1 MKQARPPVF
10 KPLTQTENTSLFS
23 FEPPAST
30 VRTSAPT
37 PFLRSNENQNVNNQS
52 KLGQNQDGTE
62 RLSSLHA
69 KLHQEADKIRKWK
82 VQTEIELKQ
91 KEKKIH
97 EASTTNESL
106 RKSILELQ
114 LQNENLSLKLQEEM
128 SNREDIVQR
137 ISSTRQLCN
146 ILKDHAIKLEEK
158 LQHCETERTELKY
171 LEKDHLQQFEEL
183 SAEFKKLEITT
194 TESCNRLVNQ
204 LQLER
209 DDRRRLE
216 EALETKLTDAEIQLK
231 VLMDQCDEKDIE
243 IRDVR
248 TMLQRNDEKIHTLEQ
263 SNASFHQKSEQQ
275 LAEIKSKEND
285 LVSTSEQL
293 HSLQEEKVK
302 NEEKLK
308 VLVVELENLKEVK
321 NVLEQAVV
329 STSAEYETKLTSLQ
343 QQIDGL
349 NCSLLS
355 QVENCKKYEQQLSEM
370 SSLSENLKS
379 SKDVLTLEKTEL
391 EGTVNALNR
400 DISEY
405 QRTIDEKMNDNAC
418 LKEDQRRLLDEL
430 HETKQQVSE
439 LQKNVECEQTE
450 KIQKE
455 EENKCLLDRIATCDI
470 TVQEKHEEILK
481 IKQHCQN
488 LENQQQAFSSEFLD
502 LQQSLMAEKEKVT
515 NTSFLLDNT
524 QRELRAKEQDFRSL
538 DSEAKKLNK
547 DYEMQQKDLRKT
559 QDDCRKLN
567 ESLTHIKEENEQLS
581 QKTKELQD
589 VIDTLRDEKS
599 EQDKYLDK
607 EIQSKTKQM
616 SSLEG
621 KHKDLKGEII
631 TKNKQIR
638 ELEKEI
644 KALKSKLTSQAKSTE
659 CKSREYDK
667 LQEAM
672 DTLKL
677 EFDDMKSK
685 LMTSDDDLKMA
696 KLREEQAVKQMEDM
710 KVKLESSLMEKKDAE
725 ERCEFQLSQMMAT
738 MEKYKQE
745 NGKIVQQKEKELELL
760 RSKSDQFTSLKQQ
773 NDEQCGEMKKELEE
787 IKINLDKEISEK
799 NEILSQLSQQRKK
812 TENMEKKFGQ
822 KETKISQLQDEIR
835 TMKQSRQKKRTS
847 SALTQTSP
855 MSSPAAIVNPPAT
868 TPQVSKRDSSP
879 NSPQTRTPQSALKT
893 PQRSILRNVNS
904 VSKRR
909 KVAFVSH
916 DDSGNHSASDSDSST
931 ELMEVELENIDVRQM
946 KNTITT
952 PVLIRPSPKVKLS
965 PKAATPE
972 MKIETTQKTPLVRI
986 PRGPP
991 VKPKEKREVSKCAM
1005 HEEREK
1011 FRELFPDQYGELI
1024 GRRENTQK
1032 FQMQVN
1038 KQPAHVRHTPSKN
1051 TTKFFKESPRE
1062 RLYQKTKKGEKDDIA
1077 WFDLDSVFGFGPED

>member
-10 KPLTQTENTSLFS
+10 KPLTHPENTSLFN
-23 FEPPAST
+23 FEPPASN
-30 VRTSAPT
+30 VRTSAPV
-37 PFLRSNENQNVNNQS
+37 PFLRLNENQNVNNQTE
-52 KLGQNQDGTE
+52 LGQHQDVGTE

-82 VQTEIELKQ
+82 VQIEIELKQ

-128 SNREDIVQR
+128 GNREEIVQR

-146 ILKDHAIKLEEK
+146 ILKDHAVKLEEK
-158 LQHCETERTELKY
+158 LNHCETERTELKY
-171 LEKDHLQQFEEL
+171 LEKDHLHQFEEL

-209 DDRRRLE
+209 DDRSRLE
-216 EALETKLTDAEIQLK
+216 EALETKLTEAEIQLK

-248 TMLQRNDEKIHTLEQ
+248 TMLQRNDEKIHSLEQ
-263 SNASFHQKSEQQ
+263 SNATFHQKSEQQ
-275 LAEIKSKEND
+275 LAEIKLKDSD
-285 LVSTSEQL
+285 LVTTSEQL
-293 HSLQEEKVK
+293 HFFQEEKVQ
-302 NEEKLK
+302 NEAK
-308 VLVVELENLKEVK
+308 VKELIAEMENLKEAK
-321 NVLEQAVV
+321 STLEQTMV
-329 STSAEYETKLTSLQ
+329 SSNTEYDAKLTSLQ

-355 QVENCKKYEQQLSEM
+355 QVEICRKYEQQLSEM

-379 SKDVLTLEKTEL
+379 SKDVLMLEKTEL
-391 EGTVNALNR
+391 EGTVSALNK

-405 QRTIDEKMNDNAC
+405 QRTVDEQMKDNAC
-418 LKEDQRRLLDEL
+418 FKEDQRQLTGEL
-430 HETKQQVSE
+430 HESKQHILE
-439 LQKNVECEQTE
+439 LQKAIECEQSE
-450 KIQKE
+450 KLQKE
-455 EENKCLLDRIATCDI
+455 EENKGLLDRIATCDI
-470 TVQEKHEEILK
+470 TIQEKHEENLKAIHQCQIL
-481 IKQHCQN
+481 
-488 LENQQQAFSSEFLD
+488 EDQQQVFRTELLD
-502 LQQSLMAEKEKVT
+502 LQQSLMAEKEKLT
-515 NTSFLLDNT
+515 NTSILLDNT
-524 QRELRAKEQDFRSL
+524 RGELSTKEQDFKSL
-538 DSEAKKLNK
+538 ENEAKKLNK
-547 DYEMQQKDLRKT
+547 DYEMLQKDLKKT
-559 QDDCRKLN
+559 EDERRKLKD
-567 ESLTHIKEENEQLS
+567 SLTHMEEENEQLT
-581 QKTKELQD
+581 QKTQELQD
-589 VIDTLRDEKS
+589 IINELRDEKT

-607 EIQSKTKQM
+607 EMQSKTKQM
-616 SSLEG
+616 SNLEG
-621 KHKDLKGEII
+621 KHKDLKGEIT

-644 KALKSKLTSQAKSTE
+644 KGLKSKLTSQVKSTE
-659 CKSREYDK
+659 CKSKEYAE
-667 LQEAM
+667 LQEQM

-685 LMTSDDDLKMA
+685 LMLSDDDLKMA
-696 KLREEQAVKQMEDM
+696 KLREEQAVQQMEEM
-710 KVKLESSLMEKKDAE
+710 KVKLGHSLMEQKETE

-760 RSKSDQFTSLKQQ
+760 RSKSDEFTTLKQLN
-773 NDEQCGEMKKELEE
+773 NDQCGEMKKEIEE
-787 IKINLDKEISEK
+787 MTVNLDKEISEK
-799 NEILSQLSQQRKK
+799 NEVLSQLSQQRKK
-812 TENMEKKFGQ
+812 TDSMQKKIVQ
-822 KETKISQLQDEIR
+822 KETKIAQLQDEMKA
-835 TMKQSRQKKRTS
+835 MKQSQQIKRTS

-855 MSSPAAIVNPPAT
+855 MSSPAAILNPPTT

-879 NSPQTRTPQSALKT
+879 NSQTWTPQSALKT
-893 PQRSILRNVNS
+893 PQRSILRNTNS

-909 KVAFVSH
+909 KVAFASH
-916 DDSGNHSASDSDSST
+916 DDSGTHTASDSDSST

-946 KNTITT
+946 KNAKTT
-952 PVLIRPSPKVKLS
+952 PVLLRPSPKVKPS
-965 PKAATPE
+965 PKATTPDRR
-972 MKIETTQKTPLVRI
+972 IEATQKTPLVRV

-991 VKPKEKREVSKCAM
+991 VKLKEKKEVSKCAV

-1011 FRELFPDQYGELI
+1011 FRELFPDQHGVLI
-1024 GRRENTQK
+1024 GRRGNTQK
-1032 FQMQVN
+1032 MKVE
-1038 KQPAHVRHTPSKN
+1038 KDTTHVRHTPSKN
-1051 TTKFFKESPRE
+1051 TGKFFKGSPRE
-1062 RLYQKTKKGEKDDIA
+1062 SLYKKPKKGEKDEIA

>member
-10 KPLTQTENTSLFS
+10 KPLTHTENTSLFN

-37 PFLRSNENQNVNNQS
+37 PFHRSNENQNINNQS
-52 KLGQNQDGTE
+52 KLGQNQDVGTE

-128 SNREDIVQR
+128 GNREDIVQR

-146 ILKDHAIKLEEK
+146 ILKDHAVKLEEK

-183 SAEFKKLEITT
+183 SAEFKKLKITT

-209 DDRRRLE
+209 DDRSRLE
-216 EALETKLTDAEIQLK
+216 EALESKLTDAEIQLK

-275 LAEIKSKEND
+275 LAEIKSKESD
-285 LVSTSEQL
+285 LVTTSEQL
-293 HSLQEEKVK
+293 HCLQEEKVQ

-308 VLVVELENLKEVK
+308 ELFAELENLKEAK
-321 NVLEQAVV
+321 SLLEQTVV
-329 STSAEYETKLTSLQ
+329 SSRTEYETKLSSLQ

-355 QVENCKKYEQQLSEM
+355 QVEICKKYEQQLSEM

-418 LKEDQRRLLDEL
+418 LKEDQRRLIGEL
-430 HETKQQVSE
+430 HETKQHTLE
-439 LQKNVECEQTE
+439 LQKTVELEQTE
-450 KIQKE
+450 KVQKE
-455 EENKCLLDRIATCDI
+455 EENKRLLDRIATCDI

-481 IKQHCQN
+481 IKQQCQI
-488 LENQQQAFSSEFLD
+488 LENQQHAFSSEFLD

-515 NTSFLLDNT
+515 NTSILLDNT
-524 QRELRAKEQDFRSL
+524 RRELSSKEQDIKSL

-547 DYEMQQKDLRKT
+547 DYEKDLRKT
-559 QDDCRKLN
+559 EDECRKLN
-567 ESLTHIKEENEQLS
+567 ESVIHMKEENEQLT
-581 QKTKELQD
+581 QKTEELQD
-589 VIDTLRDEKS
+589 IVDTLRDEKT
-599 EQDKYLDK
+599 EQDKHLDK

-621 KHKDLKGEII
+621 KHKDLKGEIT

-644 KALKSKLTSQAKSTE
+644 KGLKSKLTSQVKSTE
-659 CKSREYDK
+659 CKSREYDE
-667 LQEAM
+667 LQEQM
-672 DTLKL
+672 DTFKL

-685 LMTSDDDLKMA
+685 LMISDDDLKMA
-696 KLREEQAVKQMEDM
+696 KWREEQALKQMEEM
-710 KVKLESSLMEKKDAE
+710 KVKLENGLMEKKDTE

-773 NDEQCGEMKKELEE
+773 NDDQCGEMKKELEE
-787 IKINLDKEISEK
+787 MKVNLNKEISEK
-799 NEILSQLSQQRKK
+799 NEVLSQLSQQRKK
-812 TENMEKKFGQ
+812 TENLEKKFGQ

-835 TMKQSRQKKRTS
+835 TMKQSKQKKRTS

-855 MSSPAAIVNPPAT
+855 MSSPVAISNPPAT
-868 TPQVSKRDSSP
+868 TPQVSK
-879 NSPQTRTPQSALKT
+879 
-893 PQRSILRNVNS
+893 QR
-904 VSKRR
+904 
-909 KVAFVSH
+909 
-916 DDSGNHSASDSDSST
+916 
-931 ELMEVELENIDVRQM
+931 Q
-946 KNTITT
+946 
-952 PVLIRPSPKVKLS
+952 LS
-965 PKAATPE
+965 
-972 MKIETTQKTPLVRI
+972 Q
-986 PRGPP
+986 
-991 VKPKEKREVSKCAM
+991 
-1005 HEEREK
+1005 
-1011 FRELFPDQYGELI
+1011 
-1024 GRRENTQK
+1024 
-1032 FQMQVN
+1032 
-1038 KQPAHVRHTPSKN
+1038 
-1051 TTKFFKESPRE
+1051 
-1062 RLYQKTKKGEKDDIA
+1062 
-1077 WFDLDSVFGFGPED
+1077 